1 MNGLDTWL
9 KGSRKALIF
18 VTGMCMA
25 VGVVRIFDEDFL
37 RGSVSTVL
45 ERIAVLLSSGVSLS
59 LSLSLSL
66 SVRPYVFLAP
76 SPSLSLPPLPQQRR
90 KLSLR

>member
-59 LSLSLSL
+59 LSLSLS
-66 SVRPYVFLAP
+66 VRPYVFLAP

>member
-59 LSLSLSL
+59 LSLSLS
-66 SVRPYVFLAP
+66 VRPYVFLAP
-76 SPSLSLPPLPQQRR
+76 SPSLSLPPLPQQRW

>member
-59 LSLSLSL
+59 LSLSLS
-66 SVRPYVFLAP
+66 VRPYVFLAP

-90 KLSLR
+90 MLSLR